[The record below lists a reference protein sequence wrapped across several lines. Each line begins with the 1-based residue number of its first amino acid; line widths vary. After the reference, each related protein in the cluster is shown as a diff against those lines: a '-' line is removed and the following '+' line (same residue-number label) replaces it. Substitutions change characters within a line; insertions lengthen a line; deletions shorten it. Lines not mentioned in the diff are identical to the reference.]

1 MSDSVDTK
9 AFHAFSYGL
18 FLLASQADGRD
29 NACIVNTAIQA
40 ASKPRQVS
48 VACIKGSCT
57 QETIAASNR
66 FCVSVLDES
75 TPLEYFE
82 HFGMKSGHDIE
93 KFVASNDASIPGA
106 NPSRTESGLVFEKS
120 AIAFFD
126 CSVVESI
133 DMGSHVMY
141 VGEVVEARRLSDKAP
156 ITYDY
161 YRNVTRKAGA
171 AASASRTAADAGEIV
186 AWKCTI
192 CGYIYEGENL
202 PSDFICPICKH
213 GAEDFEPV
221 YANEHGS
228 EDIQAAAATPQEPQS
243 KGVMN
248 METKWVCSVCGYIY
262 EGAEPPAECPV
273 CHAPASAF
281 KKLEGEQT
289 LAAEHEYGI
298 YAKTVKDN
306 EAISDDDKKFIL
318 DQLKANFN
326 GECSEVGMYLCM
338 ARIAHR
344 EGYPEIG
351 LYWEKAAFEEAEHA
365 AKFAELLGEELEPNM
380 KASTKENLAWRVEC
394 EFGACN
400 GKTELATCAKKNGL
414 DAIHDTVHEMARDE
428 ARHGRAL
435 KGLLDRYFG

>member
-93 KFVASNDASIPGA
+93 KCVASDDASIPGA

-161 YRNVTRKAGA
+161 YRNVTRKTGA
-171 AASASRTAADAGEIV
+171 AASASRFAVT
-186 AWKCTI
+186 
-192 CGYIYEGENL
+192 
-202 PSDFICPICKH
+202 S
-213 GAEDFEPV
+213 
-221 YANEHGS
+221 
-228 EDIQAAAATPQEPQS
+228 
-243 KGVMN
+243 
-248 METKWVCSVCGYIY
+248 TK
-262 EGAEPPAECPV
+262 
-273 CHAPASAF
+273 
-281 KKLEGEQT
+281 
-289 LAAEHEYGI
+289 
-298 YAKTVKDN
+298 AKTFHPISSAQFANTAPKISSPCTQMNTAVKIYRPRRQRRRN
-306 EAISDDDKKFIL
+306 HK
-318 DQLKANFN
+318 
-326 GECSEVGMYLCM
+326 V
-338 ARIAHR
+338 
-344 EGYPEIG
+344 
-351 LYWEKAAFEEAEHA
+351 
-365 AKFAELLGEELEPNM
+365 
-380 KASTKENLAWRVEC
+380 
-394 EFGACN
+394 
-400 GKTELATCAKKNGL
+400 
-414 DAIHDTVHEMARDE
+414 
-428 ARHGRAL
+428 
-435 KGLLDRYFG
+435 KG